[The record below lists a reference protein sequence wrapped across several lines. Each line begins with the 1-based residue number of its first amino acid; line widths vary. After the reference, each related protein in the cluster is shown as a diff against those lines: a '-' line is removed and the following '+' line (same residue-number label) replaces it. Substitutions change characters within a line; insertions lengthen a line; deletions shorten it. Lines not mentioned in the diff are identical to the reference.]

1 MADDSIL
8 IKFDGTATG
17 LVNAA
22 KQVAQSLGQVQKET
36 KTMST
41 QTTAAGVAMGGIYA
55 DLAKKALSFAKDAFG
70 AFNKVAGEVR
80 KMQGILGGTAEDMS
94 RLRFAGEMVGVSS
107 SALIKSFG
115 ILSGHLANNDDVAKK
130 LGVTMKDMA
139 GNIKPSTQI
148 LGEVADKLNE
158 MPAGMERTAAAKAVL
173 GRGFAELNPL
183 LRQGSE
189 GMKKFAEESDKLGL
203 TMSEKDLNASK
214 QFKYATRELN
224 ATFQGIAISLGRAL
238 LPAMLALTDAVKTA
252 VQWFTKFIGS
262 GSTAAEIFTVFGAA
276 VGVVVAAIIAYN
288 TYTKIAAAVTAVWN
302 AVLTA
307 NPIGLVAIA
316 IIGLAAVLIGLIKNF
331 KPVGDAFIW
340 FFGLLGNIGGKAL
353 AVFVKAME
361 YVAIAYINLAR
372 VAVKAGEVITGN
384 RFWKAIFGGGAN
396 ESMKSALG
404 ALDAFEAKFK
414 SVADGVASTA
424 WNKGGDIGKKLG
436 AGIVNTIKE
445 LKMPS
450 LPELK
455 KKPEITGDGGYNFDE
470 DGGGAK
476 KTKKKTDA
484 AKKKREAE
492 IKAQKKAVLDFWTDQ
507 VKIARDNLKEAR
519 DAAIKA
525 KDDMAQLAKDIGESL
540 SRGFSITAM
549 VDVSFAQYL
558 GSDSLLAAYQK
569 KLAKMKEFVTNIKAL
584 KALGLPLEM
593 LTDMVNAG
601 VDGGYE
607 TAKLLVSNP
616 SVIGSLQSLQTEI
629 NAQASE
635 IGGTLSQAVMAPTV
649 AAATG
654 TATAAQETFS
664 STLTN
669 AETVGYVPTA
679 EDKALATQ
687 DVTQP
692 LVINIDV
699 ASEADPATI
708 AEYAAWAIKTNA
720 DMNMPVTAPTRSRNR
735 RRRGR

>member
-8 IKFDGTATG
+8 IRFDGTATG

-22 KQVAQSLGQVQKET
+22 KQVATALGQVQKET
-36 KTMST
+36 KDMST
-41 QTTAAGVAMGGIYA
+41 HSMAAGVAMGGIYA

-70 AFNKVAGEVR
+70 AFTRVAGEVR

-94 RLRFAGEMVGVSS
+94 RLRFAGEEVGVSTDTM
-107 SALIKSFG
+107 IKSFS
-115 ILSGHLANNDDVAKK
+115 ILSGHLANNDAVSKK
-130 LGVTMKDMA
+130 LGVSMKDMA
-139 GNIKPSTQI
+139 GNVKPSTQI
-148 LGEVADKLNE
+148 LGEVADKLNQ
-158 MPAGMERTAAAKAVL
+158 MPAGMERTAAARAVL

-189 GMKKFAEESDKLGL
+189 GIKKFAEESDKLGL
-203 TMSEKDLNASK
+203 TMSQKDVNAAK
-214 QFKYATRELN
+214 QFKLATKELH
-224 ATFQGIAISLGRAL
+224 ATFEGISISLGRAL
-238 LPAMLALTDAVKTA
+238 LPAMLALTNAVKGA
-252 VQWFTKFIGS
+252 VQWFTHFMSS
-262 GSTAAEIFTVFGAA
+262 GSTAAKIFTVIGAA
-276 VGVVVAAIIAYN
+276 IGVVVAAIIAYN
-288 TYTKIAAAVTAVWN
+288 TYTKIATAVTTLWD
-302 AVLTA
+302 AVLDA
-307 NPIGLVAIA
+307 NPIALVAIA

-340 FFGLLGNIGGKAL
+340 FFGLLGNTGGKAL
-353 AVFVKAME
+353 AVFVKVLE
-361 YVAIAYINLAR
+361 FVAVAYINLAR
-372 VAVKAGEVITGN
+372 IAAKAGEVITGN

-396 ESMKSALG
+396 ESIKSALS
-404 ALDAFEAKFK
+404 ALDSFEKKFT
-414 SVADGVASTA
+414 SVADGIAKTA
-424 WNKGGDIGKKLG
+424 WDKGGDIGKKLG
-436 AGIVNTIKE
+436 EGIVSAIND

-450 LPELK
+450 LPSVK
-455 KKPEITGDGGYNFDE
+455 GGAE
-470 DGGGAK
+470 DPTGGGFDFGGGSK

-519 DAAIKA
+519 DAALKA

-540 SRGFSITAM
+540 SKGFSITAM

-601 VDGGYE
+601 VDGGYD

-629 NAQASE
+629 NSQASE

-649 AAATG
+649 AKATE
-654 TATAAQETFS
+654 TATAAQGTFT

-669 AETVGYVPTA
+669 AETVGYKPTA

-692 LVINIDV
+692 LVVNIDV

-708 AEYAAWAIKTNA
+708 GEYVAWAIKTGA
-720 DMNMPVTAPTRSRNR
+720 DQSQPMATPTRSRNVR
-735 RRRGR
+735 RRRGK

>member
-36 KTMST
+36 KEMSNHTM
-41 QTTAAGVAMGGIYA
+41 AAGVAMGGIYA

-70 AFNKVAGEVR
+70 AFTKVAGEVR

-94 RLRFAGEMVGVSS
+94 RLRFAGQEVGV
-107 SALIKSFG
+107 ATDTMIKSFS
-115 ILSGHLANNDDVAKK
+115 ILSGHLANNDAVSKK
-130 LGVTMKDMA
+130 LGVSMKDMA
-139 GNIKPSTQI
+139 GNVKPSTQI

-158 MPAGMERTAAAKAVL
+158 MPAGMERTAAARAVL

-183 LRQGSE
+183 LRMGSE

-203 TMSEKDLNASK
+203 TMSQKDLNAAK
-214 QFKYATRELN
+214 QFKLATKELH
-224 ATFQGIAISLGRAL
+224 ATFEGIAIALGRAL
-238 LPAMLALTDAVKTA
+238 LPAMLALTNAVKGA
-252 VQWFTKFIGS
+252 VQWFTQFVGS
-262 GSTAAEIFTVFGAA
+262 GSTAAKIFTVIGAA
-276 VGVVVAAIIAYN
+276 IGVVVAAIIAYN

-302 AVLTA
+302 AVLNA
-307 NPIGLVAIA
+307 NPIGIIALA
-316 IIGLAAVLIGLIKNF
+316 IIGLIAVIIALVKNF
-331 KPVGDAFIW
+331 EIARKILTWVFTGLGAVVGSFVSVAILGFMAVTSGFALMAKGLAMGASWLGKTFHIDWLKNAGDGVNNMINKIESGLKNAAKSAPKMGANIGKNIGDAI
-340 FFGLLGNIGGKAL
+340 GN
-353 AVFVKAME
+353 
-361 YVAIAYINLAR
+361 AIQN
-372 VAVKAGEVITGN
+372 
-384 RFWKAIFGGGAN
+384 
-396 ESMKSALG
+396 M
-404 ALDAFEAKFK
+404 
-414 SVADGVASTA
+414 
-424 WNKGGDIGKKLG
+424 
-436 AGIVNTIKE
+436 
-445 LKMPS
+445 KMPS
-450 LPELK
+450 LPSVGK
-455 KKPEITGDGGYNFDE
+455 TPEVGDGGGFNF
-470 DGGGAK
+470 DGGGGSK

-519 DAAIKA
+519 DAAIRA

-540 SRGFSITAM
+540 SKGFSITAM

-601 VDGGYE
+601 VDGGYQ

-629 NAQASE
+629 NSQASE

-649 AAATG
+649 AAATD
-654 TATAAQETFS
+654 TATAAQGTFS

-669 AETVGYVPTA
+669 AQTVGYVPTA

-692 LVINIDV
+692 LVVNIDV

-708 AEYAAWAIKTNA
+708 AEYVSWAIKTGA
-720 DMNMPVTAPTRSRNR
+720 DQSQPMVTPTRNRNAR
-735 RRRGR
+735 RRRGK